1 MQSENSYLLLIDSS
15 TNTKEFKTL
24 KKSFKKIITFDIES
38 DREFTLNQ
46 IDHIVSDE
54 LIEKNELQLIDSKC
68 IDYCQWYSQNN
79 GNELLSYKM

>member
-54 LIEKNELQLIDSKC
+54 LIEVFNI
-68 IDYCQWYSQNN
+68 
-79 GNELLSYKM
+79 

>member
-38 DREFTLNQ
+38 DREFTLHQ

-54 LIEKNELQLIDSKC
+54 LIEKTE
-68 IDYCQWYSQNN
+68 
-79 GNELLSYKM
+79 